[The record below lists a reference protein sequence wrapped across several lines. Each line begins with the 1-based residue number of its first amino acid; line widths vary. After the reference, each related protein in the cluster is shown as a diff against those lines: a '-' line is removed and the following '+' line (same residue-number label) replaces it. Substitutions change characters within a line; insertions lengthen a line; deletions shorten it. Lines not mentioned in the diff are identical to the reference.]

1 MMKPEAVLFFCF
13 VVFVPFYIIIIII
26 IIIIIY
32 ACFFLSLE
40 TYAFKLIFLLI

>member
-13 VVFVPFYIIIIII
+13 VVFVPFYIIIII

>member
-26 IIIIIY
+26 IIIY
-32 ACFFLSLE
+32 ACFFLPLE

>member
-26 IIIIIY
+26 IIIY
-32 ACFFLSLE
+32 AYFFLPLE